1 MRRMVMNTS
10 VSINAAPPIG
20 SEIAGRAWGGVSAA
34 WLQRS
39 LGAQVVHMRPSAASG
54 NRVRGCAAVGDR

>member
-1 MRRMVMNTS
+1 MNTS
-10 VSINAAPPIG
+10 VSISPAPPIG
-20 SEIAGRAWGGVSAA
+20 AEIAGRPWACVAGA

-39 LGAQVVHMRPSAASG
+39 LGAQGVHMRPSAASG